1 MTYELTLRALQD
13 PTRRALVDR
22 LRRAPASV
30 GELAAAVPV
39 SQPAVSQH
47 LAVLRAAGLVTSRRD
62 GRRSVYALRAEGLAP
77 LRAWVEAVWED
88 ALAAYAASF
97 DVDERRSRD
106 V

>member
-22 LRRAPASV
+22 LRAAPASV

-47 LAVLRAAGLVTSRRD
+47 LAVLREAGLVTVRRD
-62 GRRSVYALRAEGLAP
+62 GRRSVYTLRAEGLAP
-77 LRAWVEAVWED
+77 LRAWVEAVWDD

-97 DVDERRSRD
+97 DSDERRKAD
-106 V
+106 G